1 MINKTITCSAFFFK
15 IMYCL
20 YFKTLKM
27 SLPSQRADFSLELA
41 PHTLTTN
48 AFNAQGS
55 ISDLH
60 LPPASTPVVFD
71 SVKYPAV
78 DGQFLQYYQTPRV
91 QTGASGC
98 MGIFGGY
105 RQTQSFDEGQSPV
118 NNPFFFKTYHQTL
131 TFYKQGTDNRY
142 SSSWISISSS
152 SAFGILWMSR

>member
-1 MINKTITCSAFFFK
+1 
-15 IMYCL
+15 MYCL

-78 DGQFLQYYQTPRV
+78 DGQFLQYYQTPR
-91 QTGASGC
+91 TISGASGC

-118 NNPFFFKTYHQTL
+118 SFIFFPKTCLQTL
-131 TFYKQGTDNRY
+131 KFYKQGAHNRY
-142 SSSWISISSS
+142 SSSWIPLSSTS
-152 SAFGILWMSR
+152 TFGILWMPRKQIKTNTYI